1 MSETMN
7 PAAVGGATWADRPW
21 LGHYPAGVPAE
32 VEIPEISLPELLG
45 RTVAGHP
52 KRIAMRY
59 YGADYSYAEL
69 DRLSNQFANRLI
81 ELGLKPGEPVLMI
94 MPNVPQFTIAAFG
107 IMKAGGILAALNPLL
122 VEREIQAL
130 IKDSG
135 SRFMITLDRF
145 WDRVDPILQRGE
157 IDVAIVTGPQDY
169 LPTLKRML
177 YPLKFR
183 DEMVKVEHDPARHVY
198 QFRKLMSGAS
208 SKAPGI
214 KVQPSDAAAFQ
225 FTGGTT
231 GIPKAAVLTHRNLVA
246 NAVQA
251 RAWLIE
257 IRDGEEVVMAVLPF
271 FHAYGGTLC
280 LYLGTLVA
288 ATIVLVPRFDI
299 TDVMELIAKYQPTI
313 FPGVPT
319 LYSALNGAIKDN
331 AERQAAMRS
340 IRLCV
345 SGGAPL
351 PADVRTQFE
360 TVTGGK
366 LVEGFGLSEAS
377 PITHVNPLDGR
388 SREGSIGLP
397 VPSTEVMLVDLDTR
411 EPLPLS
417 GRGELVLRGP
427 QVMQG
432 YWGRAEETAEVLSK
446 DGWLYTGDIATM
458 DEDGF
463 FRIVD
468 RQKDVIITGG
478 ENVYP
483 REIEEVLYSH
493 PAIREVCVAAVD
505 HPVGG
510 QVAKAFIVVEP
521 GETLTRKDVLQYTSE
536 RLAKYKVPRLIEF
549 RDSLPKSAA
558 GKILRRQLQDE
569 EKAKNAQRGNR
580 RLRAAAEDADPDDL
594 LTPPDVEVQD
604 TPAAED
610 ATEPSQATPSS

>member
-1 MSETMN
+1 
-7 PAAVGGATWADRPW
+7 
-21 LGHYPAGVPAE
+21 
-32 VEIPEISLPELLG
+32 
-45 RTVAGHP
+45 
-52 KRIAMRY
+52 
-59 YGADYSYAEL
+59 
-69 DRLSNQFANRLI
+69 
-81 ELGLKPGEPVLMI
+81 
-94 MPNVPQFTIAAFG
+94 
-107 IMKAGGILAALNPLL
+107 
-122 VEREIQAL
+122 
-130 IKDSG
+130 
-135 SRFMITLDRF
+135 
-145 WDRVDPILQRGE
+145 
-157 IDVAIVTGPQDY
+157 
-169 LPTLKRML
+169 LKRLL
-177 YPLKFR
+177 YPVKYR
-183 DEMVKVEHDPARHVY
+183 DEMVKIDHNPAGHVH

-208 SKAPGI
+208 SKAPD
-214 KVQPSDAAAFQ
+214 VQVKASDPASFQ

-246 NAVQA
+246 NSIQA
-251 RAWLIE
+251 RAWLTG

-280 LYLGTLVA
+280 LYLGTVIA

-299 TDVMELIAKYQPTI
+299 TDVMELIGKYQPTI

-331 AERQAAMRS
+331 SERQTAMRS

-351 PADVRTQFE
+351 PSDVRQRFE
-360 TVTGGK
+360 EVTGGK

-397 VPSTEVMLVDLDTR
+397 VPSTEVMLVDLETR
-411 EPLPLS
+411 EPLSLN

-432 YWGRAEETAEVLSK
+432 YWGRPDETAEVLSK

-505 HPVGG
+505 HQVGG
-510 QVAKAFIVVEP
+510 QVAKAFIVLEP

-549 RDSLPKSAA
+549 RESLPKSAA
-558 GKILRRQLQDE
+558 GKILRRQLQEE
-569 EKAKNAQRGNR
+569 EKAKNAQRGSR
-580 RLRAAAEDADPDDL
+580 RRQATAAEPDDDEL
-594 LTPPDVEVQD
+594 LTPPEAEAQDVP
-604 TPAAED
+604 TTAAV
-610 ATEPSQATPSS
+610 TEQPSTPSS